1 MPKIEK
7 VKVNVKERVDDNIC
21 DLSLSGVNEVPVRE
35 IASFKRVTVLDLSS
49 NCITSLGKSFVTL
62 TKLIRIDLSKNQLR
76 YLPEDFGLLRNLRH
90 LDLYDN
96 KLEHLPLSFGNLT
109 NLRYLDLKGNPLTP
123 ALAKVVGFCLT
134 TKECQDSAKNTVKF
148 LARMQAEAE
157 KAKDQY
163 KLEALTTIAMPTEDA
178 NADEKSYESQKQK
191 KSATKKVK
199 SKSKKSSNANNNSDL
214 NNEVNIAPI
223 NMSNKSSKSRKNQN
237 GSSKKSINK
246 SSTAL
251 ATIFT
256 FVLLLAINILLIY
269 MIMFKNPEIADKLI
283 EFIPHQYRDWLVTKT
298 EIFRLR
304 VADLI
309 SEFRT
314 TPQEQ

>member
-7 VKVNVKERVDDNIC
+7 VKVNVKERVDDNVC
-21 DLSLSGVNEVPVRE
+21 DLSLSGISEIPVRE
-35 IASFKRVTVLDLSS
+35 IASFKRVSVLDLSS
-49 NCITSLGKSFVTL
+49 NCITSLGKSFL
-62 TKLIRIDLSKNQLR
+62 TLIRLVKLDLSKNQIR
-76 YLPEDFGLLRNLRH
+76 YLPEEFGLLRNLRH

-96 KLEHLPLSFGNLT
+96 KLEHLPLSFGYLT

-157 KAKDQY
+157 KAKQQFQLQALNTTAAFSDY
-163 KLEALTTIAMPTEDA
+163 ISTEEKPLE
-178 NADEKSYESQKQK
+178 NQKSK
-191 KSATKKVK
+191 KSAKKAK
-199 SKSKKSSNANNNSDL
+199 SKSKKSTAHNNNNDISH
-214 NNEVNIAPI
+214 EVNIAPV
-223 NMSNKSSKSRKNQN
+223 NVNNKTTKSRKNAN
-237 GSSKKSINK
+237 GPTKKSISK

-251 ATIFT
+251 TTVFT
-256 FVLLLAINILLIY
+256 FFMLLAINVLIIY
-269 MIMFKNPEIADKLI
+269 IIMFKNPEIADKLV
-283 EFIPHQYRDWLVTKT
+283 ETIPHQYRDWILTKT

-304 VADLI
+304 VTDWI

-314 TPQEQ
+314 PPQEH